1 MAVWCIER
9 ALGLF
14 TILPAERCEQLCD
27 TYKLEKAELDHWYA
41 VSRKMFVPFHEDG
54 IISQFEGYEALEEL
68 DWDAYRRKYNNI
80 KRLDLI
86 LEDEGKTTNSY
97 KLSKQ
102 ADVLMLFYLFSTE
115 ALTRIFERLDYP
127 FTGSMIPK
135 NIDYYLQRTSHGS
148 TLSAVV
154 DAWVLAR
161 SDRLH
166 SWSQFKEALRCDVD
180 DEGGM
185 TAEGVHLGAMAGSVD
200 LLQRC
205 YTGLELCNGEL
216 WFNPSLPAE
225 LAELSFRLRYRR
237 HSLKVDIGEGVL
249 TVASDS
255 AAADPI
261 TVMMGKQKRTISPGE
276 QARFEMQPQ
285 TAQLNT

>member
-1 MAVWCIER
+1 
-9 ALGLF
+9 
-14 TILPAERCEQLCD
+14 
-27 TYKLEKAELDHWYA
+27 
-41 VSRKMFVPFHEDG
+41 
-54 IISQFEGYEALEEL
+54 
-68 DWDAYRRKYNNI
+68 
-80 KRLDLI
+80 
-86 LEDEGKTTNSY
+86 
-97 KLSKQ
+97 
-102 ADVLMLFYLFSTE
+102 
-115 ALTRIFERLDYP
+115 
-127 FTGSMIPK
+127 
-135 NIDYYLQRTSHGS
+135 
-148 TLSAVV
+148 
-154 DAWVLAR
+154 
-161 SDRLH
+161 
-166 SWSQFKEALRCDVD
+166 
-180 DEGGM
+180 
-185 TAEGVHLGAMAGSVD
+185 MAGSVD